1 MKNREL
7 NILVINL
14 IKQLKGIGIPISNNI
29 SEIKIN
35 NRAKARF
42 GACKVKKSI
51 LGKSFMIE
59 ISSEILECDTKM
71 ISEVIIHELLHTCPG
86 CFNHGKKWKLHAS
99 KVESLL
105 GYRIK
110 TTQKYEDFGLDRPE
124 QKEEVKYVVKC
135 TGCGAEFHR
144 KRLCKLVKNPEK
156 YRCGKCGN
164 ILYLQ
169 GKKHNIL

>member
-1 MKNREL
+1 MKNKEL
-7 NILVINL
+7 NILGINL
-14 IKQLKGIGIPISNNI
+14 IKQLKDIGIPISNNI

-42 GACKVKKSI
+42 GACKVKKGI
-51 LGKSFMIE
+51 LGKSYIIE
-59 ISSEILECDTKM
+59 ISSEIVECNTKI

-86 CFNHGKKWKLHAS
+86 CFNHGKKWKSYAS
-99 KVESLL
+99 KVESSL
-105 GYRIK
+105 GYTIK
-110 TTQKYEDFGLDRPE
+110 TTQKYEDFGLDRPDE
-124 QKEEVKYVVKC
+124 KEEIKYVIKC
-135 TGCGAEFHR
+135 AGCGAEFQR

-169 GKKHNIL
+169 GEKHNIL